1 MNKESLS
8 GECIANGR
16 IVNIYRAEWWFKL
29 TRLIEINL
37 YQALICFLSSKT
49 FHWEI
54 CKAMLEMFSRWPC
67 DLPSP
72 EYLHLLHPLHS
83 SWSTNRSFL
92 SIEIITT
99 NDISTHSVFIP
110 YHMFILFYQGGGIFR
125 FSSVWTLFPLVVV
138 SLILPPI
145 LLIME

>member
-1 MNKESLS
+1 MNKELLS

-16 IVNIYRAEWWFKL
+16 FVNIYKAEGWFKL

-49 FHWEI
+49 FHWEV
-54 CKAMLEMFSRWPC
+54 CKAMLEMFSRWLC

-72 EYLHLLHPLHS
+72 EYLHLLHPLDS
-83 SWSTNRSFL
+83 SWSTNLSFL
-92 SIEIITT
+92 STEIITI

-110 YHMFILFYQGGGIFR
+110 YHMFIYDLLGGIFY
-125 FSSVWTLFPLVVV
+125 FSPVWTSFPLIMV
-138 SLILPPI
+138 SLILCPI